1 MAEIIDFQENE
12 KPTFDPQKQY
22 TWNADDAF
30 VLNGSDFG
38 LVLNALRST
47 IATQEAARILLA
59 ADAHDALQG
68 ALARAVE
75 SGQVKEME
83 KETPSNSL

>member
-1 MAEIIDFQENE
+1 MAEIIDFQSAE

-22 TWNADDAF
+22 TWSPNDTF

-59 ADAHDALQG
+59 VDAHDVLQN
-68 ALARAVE
+68 ALALAVE
-75 SGQVKEME
+75 SGQVKEVDT
-83 KETPSNSL
+83 TPNNSL

>member
-1 MAEIIDFQENE
+1 MAEIIDFQSAE

-22 TWNADDAF
+22 TWSPNDTF
-30 VLNGSDFG
+30 VLSGSDFG

-59 ADAHDALQG
+59 VDAHDVVQG
-68 ALARAVE
+68 ALAKAVE
-75 SGQVKEME
+75 AGQVKEVDQ
-83 KETPSNSL
+83 TANNSL

>member
-1 MAEIIDFQENE
+1 MAEIIDFQAAE

-22 TWNADDAF
+22 TWNADDTF
-30 VLNGSDFG
+30 VLNGSDFE

-59 ADAHDALQG
+59 SDAHDALQN
-68 ALARAVE
+68 ALATAVE
-75 SGQVKEME
+75 SGQVKEVDQ
-83 KETPSNSL
+83 TPNNSL

>member
-1 MAEIIDFQENE
+1 MAEIIDFQSAE

-22 TWNADDAF
+22 TWTPNDTF

-59 ADAHDALQG
+59 NDAHDVLQNVLAL
-68 ALARAVE
+68 AVE
-75 SGQVKEME
+75 SGQVKEIKAE
-83 KETPSNSL
+83 APNNSL